1 VGNQKPGGGYDVAVV
16 GLGVTGSAAAWSLA
30 RRGLQVVGFEQHVS
44 PHAYGSSHGRTRIIR
59 EAYFEHPLYVPL
71 VRRAYELWAELERR
85 TGRTLLRLTG
95 GLMLGP
101 PDSAVFG
108 GALRSARDHG
118 LAHEVLT
125 ASAVRRRFP
134 GLAPADGME
143 AVLEPRAGLL
153 FTEECVS
160 ALQQAAREEG
170 AVLEQGRP
178 VTAWQADASGVT
190 VTTPAGAHHVEHA
203 VLCAGPWL
211 PRLVAPLALPL
222 AVERQL
228 SHWFEPARRARDFD
242 ADRCPVTI
250 WEHAPGRVFYTI
262 PDPGGHGFKAGIHHD
277 GERVDPETVHREPTR
292 GDEDRVRAV
301 LARYLPDA
309 NGRLLDARVCL
320 YTNTPDEH
328 FVLDRHPASP
338 RVIVASPCSGHGF
351 KFATAVGEALAGLVA
366 DGHARFDLS
375 PFALARLL

>member
-1 VGNQKPGGGYDVAVV
+1 MANQKPGGGYDVAVV
-16 GLGVTGSAAAWSLA
+16 GLGVTGSAAAWGLA
-30 RRGLQVVGFEQHVS
+30 RRGLQVIAFEQHAAL
-44 PHAYGSSHGRTRIIR
+44 HAYGSSHGRTRIIR

-71 VRRAYELWAELERR
+71 VQRAYELWAELERR

-95 GLMLGP
+95 GLMLGA

-108 GALRSARDHG
+108 GALRSAREHG

-125 ASAVRRRFP
+125 ARAVRGRFP
-134 GLAPADGME
+134 GLAPAAGLE

-160 ALQQAAREEG
+160 ALQEAARGEG
-170 AVLEQGRP
+170 AAIEHGRP

-190 VTTPAGAHHVEHA
+190 VATPAGSHRVAHV

-211 PRLVAPLALPL
+211 PRLLPPLARPL
-222 AVERQL
+222 HVERQL
-228 SHWFEPARRARDFD
+228 SHWFEPARRAREFD
-242 ADRCPVTI
+242 AERCPVTI

-277 GERVDPETVHREPTR
+277 GERVDPDTVRREPTAE
-292 GDEDRVRAV
+292 DEERVRAL
-301 LARYLPDA
+301 LARFLPDA
-309 NGRLLDARVCL
+309 NGPLLEARVCL
-320 YTNTPDEH
+320 YTNAPDEH

-351 KFATAVGEALAGLVA
+351 KFAPAVGEVISDLVA
-366 DGHARFDLS
+366 DGRARFDLS
-375 PFALARLL
+375 PFALARLM